1 MPWNWNVHG
10 EKVGRPAEAATK
22 ATWQDY
28 DAQYLKRMLLNG
40 SETVDRADFGS
51 YQEYEDYRSRQ
62 NRFNTDQLALTA
74 GGFNTDQPAGL
85 NMPSKAVEKQVYLQE
100 IAKNYERD
108 AEACLKA
115 EFKEWLQGTHS
126 E

>member
-10 EKVGRPAEAATK
+10 EKVGRPAEAAAK

-28 DAQYLKRMLLNG
+28 DAEYLKGMLLNK
-40 SETVDRADFGS
+40 TV
-51 YQEYEDYRSRQ
+51 RQ
-62 NRFNTDQLALTA
+62 NRFNTDDLDE
-74 GGFNTDQPAGL
+74 NP
-85 NMPSKAVEKQVYLQE
+85 VEKQVYLQE
-100 IAKNYERD
+100 VAKGYERD